1 MSLPEHKV
9 DGSHGDAALAYLDN
23 SFRLIAVVKLNGNRF
38 SIQENKLEDY
48 FIVKGCKYIDKDKVI
63 KTMRGPAY
71 VKSVYAYVF
80 RKIR

>member
-1 MSLPEHKV
+1 MNLPEHKV

-23 SFRLIAVVKLNGNRF
+23 SFRLIAVVKRSGNRF

-48 FIVKGCKYIDKDKVI
+48 FIVKGSKHIDKDKVI

-71 VKSVYAYVF
+71 VKSAYAYVF
-80 RKIR
+80 RKI